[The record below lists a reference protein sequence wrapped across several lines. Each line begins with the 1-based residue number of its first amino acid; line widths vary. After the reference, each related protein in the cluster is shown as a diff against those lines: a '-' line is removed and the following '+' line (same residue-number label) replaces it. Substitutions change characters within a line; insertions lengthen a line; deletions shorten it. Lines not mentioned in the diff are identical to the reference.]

1 MLDKQTKFEI
11 AHSSKNI
18 IDIDE
23 DTSSG
28 NDDED
33 KKEVKKLQRKQK
45 AAQESVYLKKVV
57 ERS

>member
-1 MLDKQTKFEI
+1 MLDKETKFEI

-23 DTSSG
+23 NTSSG
-28 NDDED
+28 DDDED

-45 AAQESVYLKKVV
+45 AAQESVYLRIDTQK
-57 ERS
+57 S